1 MLVEAVT
8 VGLVLL
14 YIFLI
19 VIPSLILNSLVIVA
33 YIRTKTL
40 NTPPNLLAVHLCI
53 IGLILTLFYSP
64 VTVTAFIQV
73 MTSCQCTVLYYH
85 WVIGHIFHFSLYPL
99 NILLLAI
106 SYFVIL
112 KFSSSAMTFRV
123 VIVALVMLWV
133 FTIAGNLPIVFLTR
147 EDTFVECCEAVCM
160 NETSICNHTLFQE
173 FTPHAFTTDNQVYFN
188 ARDFVFISIPS
199 VLVFLTSGMAYCVFK
214 RSALIRSKP
223 DLKLRMFLLPI
234 LMTFSVGFF
243 ILGHDVVNWE
253 PSQVDE
259 PSLPGVFVFVLMGLI
274 WDSNGVYFA
283 LLILYFNVNIRRSV
297 LALLRTLMVKNN
309 NQQENLKMHTEMTA
323 SQEA

>member
-1 MLVEAVT
+1 M
-8 VGLVLL
+8 
-14 YIFLI
+14 
-19 VIPSLILNSLVIVA
+19 IPSLILNSLVIVA

-40 NTPPNLLAVHLCI
+40 HTPPNLLAVHLCI

-85 WVIGHIFHFSLYPL
+85 WVIGHIFHFTLYPL
-99 NILLLAI
+99 NILLLTI

-147 EDTFVECCEAVCM
+147 EDTFVECCEAVCI
-160 NETSICNHTLFQE
+160 NETSICNQTLFQK
-173 FTPHAFTTDNQVYFN
+173 FTPHTFTTPGRIFYNIRVE
-188 ARDFVFISIPS
+188 VFITIPTL
-199 VLVFLTSGMAYCVFK
+199 LVFLTSGMAYCVFK

-223 DLKLRMFLLPI
+223 DLKLRMFFLPI

-243 ILGHDVVNWE
+243 ILGQNAVNWW
-253 PSQVDE
+253 PTQVDE
-259 PSLPGVFVFVLMGLI
+259 PSLPGLFVFVLMGLI

-297 LALLRTLMVKNN
+297 LALVRLIMVKNN
-309 NQQENLKMHTEMTA
+309 NRQEHSTTQSTKTPAA
-323 SQEA
+323 SQNA

>member
-1 MLVEAVT
+1 MLIEAVT
-8 VGLVLL
+8 VALVLL

-40 NTPPNLLAVHLCI
+40 HTPPNLLAVHLCI

-99 NILLLAI
+99 NILLLTI

-123 VIVALVMLWV
+123 VIFALVMLWV
-133 FTIAGNLPIVFLTR
+133 FTIAGNLPIVFITR

-160 NETSICNHTLFQE
+160 NETSVCNQTLFLE
-173 FTPHAFTTDNQVYFN
+173 FKPHSFTYPAILYYNFRN
-188 ARDFVFISIPS
+188 LVFIITPS

-243 ILGHDVVNWE
+243 IFGQDIVNWQ

-297 LALLRTLMVKNN
+297 FALVRLIMVKINH
-309 NQQENLKMHTEMTA
+309 QQEH
-323 SQEA
+323 SV

>member
-1 MLVEAVT
+1 MLIEAVT

-40 NTPPNLLAVHLCI
+40 HTPPNLLAVHLCI

-64 VTVTAFIQV
+64 VTVAAFIQV
-73 MTSCQCTVLYYH
+73 MTSCQCTVLHYH
-85 WVIGHIFHFSLYPL
+85 WVIGHIFHFSLYPH
-99 NILLLAI
+99 NILLLTI

-123 VIVALVMLWV
+123 VIVALVMLWI

-147 EDTFVECCEAVCM
+147 EDTFIECCEAVCM
-160 NETSICNHTLFQE
+160 NETSVCNQTLFQE
-173 FTPHAFTTDNQVYFN
+173 FTPHTFTTPSRVYYN
-188 ARDFVFISIPS
+188 IRDWVFIIIPTL
-199 VLVFLTSGMAYCVFK
+199 LVFLTSGMAYCVFK

-223 DLKLRMFLLPI
+223 DLKLRMFFLPI

-243 ILGHDVVNWE
+243 ILGQDVVNWQ

-297 LALLRTLMVKNN
+297 LALVRLIIITSKNT
-309 NQQENLKMHTEMTA
+309 QSKKKYTA
-323 SQEA
+323 SKKV

>member
-33 YIRTKTL
+33 YVRTKTL
-40 NTPPNLLAVHLCI
+40 HTPPNLLAVHLCI

-64 VTVTAFIQV
+64 VTVAAFIQV

-85 WVIGHIFHFSLYPL
+85 WLIGHIFHFSLYPL
-99 NILLLAI
+99 NILLLTI
-106 SYFVIL
+106 SYVVIL
-112 KFSSSAMTFRV
+112 KFSSSALTFRV
-123 VIVALVMLWV
+123 VIVTLVMLWV

-147 EDTFVECCEAVCM
+147 EDTFVECCEAVCI
-160 NETSICNHTLFQE
+160 NETSVCNQTRFLE
-173 FTPHAFTTDNQVYFN
+173 FTPHTFTYPAGLYYGF
-188 ARDFVFISIPS
+188 RLWVFIMIPS
-199 VLVFLTSGMAYCVFK
+199 LLVFFTSGMAYCMFK
-214 RSALIRSKP
+214 RSALMRSKA
-223 DLKLRMFLLPI
+223 DLKLRMFLLPVM
-234 LMTFSVGFF
+234 MTFSVGFF
-243 ILGHDVVNWE
+243 IFGQDIVNWQ

-274 WDSNGVYFA
+274 WDSNAVYFA

-297 LALLRTLMVKNN
+297 CRMLRILKNN
-309 NQQENLKMHTEMTA
+309 GQ
-323 SQEA
+323 

>member
-1 MLVEAVT
+1 MLAEAVT

-33 YIRTKTL
+33 YVRTKSL
-40 NTPPNLLAVHLCI
+40 HTPPNLLAVHLCI
-53 IGLILTLFYSP
+53 IGLITLLYSP
-64 VTVTAFIQV
+64 VTVAAFIQV

-85 WVIGHIFHFSLYPL
+85 WLIVHIFHFSLYPL
-99 NILLLAI
+99 NILLLTIGYA
-106 SYFVIL
+106 VIL
-112 KFSSSAMTFRV
+112 KFSSSAVTFRV
-123 VIVALVMLWV
+123 VIVALVMLWI
-133 FTIAGNLPIVFLTR
+133 FTIAGNIPIVLIPR

-160 NETSICNHTLFQE
+160 NETSACNQTLYLQFRPRSL
-173 FTPHAFTTDNQVYFN
+173 TYPSLVYYN
-188 ARDFVFISIPS
+188 IRSWVFILIPS
-199 VLVFLTSGMAYCVFK
+199 LLVFLTSGMAYCVFK

-234 LMTFSVGFF
+234 LMTFSVAFF
-243 ILGHDVVNWE
+243 ILGQDVVNWQ

-283 LLILYFNVNIRRSV
+283 LLILYFNLNIRRSV
-297 LALLRTLMVKNN
+297 LRILREYILKNN
-309 NQQENLKMHTEMTA
+309 
-323 SQEA
+323 